1 MTENAPNHYSHSFV
15 LNLEKLPT
23 KKSDRIALHILYPG
37 LIFGTILMLLG
48 IYELFNGLSHSRTDF
63 DFIPEDE
70 ADVIYQP
77 FMNPTF
83 FDIIIILVG
92 AGIVLSLLLSYI
104 RYKKIFF
111 DGKKVQIIYRP
122 AFGAKKV
129 VKESIDKYEGV
140 RFRIEF
146 FQFGF
151 WNRNRYII
159 ELRHKNLHKVAPLY
173 ISMNGRNI
181 RKIWKDY
188 AKKLNLPAIV
198 FKNGDITKIDIED
211 LDKPLQTLAREGKIS
226 NTFDINSPLPKETVL
241 VRKRDKKVIKVSHVI
256 WDAYNIILL
265 AFLFML
271 WCGLFAFILSG
282 RICPVSGFIS
292 GAVLL
297 WLTTLHFRRDK
308 IAVKKDKLVIVHKFP
323 LRNFKNDELFKK
335 DIEAIEVTEN
345 PATGRSFLSIYSNSK
360 MVIFGKKLPLQDL
373 QWVRAF
379 LINDIIK

>member
-1 MTENAPNHYSHSFV
+1 MGTHLKTAQHYSHCFA
-15 LNLEKLPT
+15 LKIDQLPT
-23 KKSDRIALHILYPG
+23 KNSDRIALRILYPG
-37 LIFGTILMLLG
+37 MLFGLLLAALG
-48 IYELFNGLSHSRTDF
+48 VFDLFSAYLPDEKSALSFSQQGVDTWF
-63 DFIPEDE
+63 SPI
-70 ADVIYQP
+70 
-77 FMNPTF
+77 F
-83 FDIIIILVG
+83 FDLVIFAVG
-92 AGIVLSLLLSYI
+92 IGIVFKLFAGYLCY
-104 RYKKIFF
+104 RKIFF
-111 DGKKVQIIYRP
+111 DGANITIVNR
-122 AFGAKKV
+122 AFGGKKTTY
-129 VKESIDKYEGV
+129 KEKLENYEGV
-140 RFRIEF
+140 QLRIEF

-159 ELRHKNLHKVAPLY
+159 ELRHKNLNKVAPLY

-211 LDKPLQTLAREGKIS
+211 LDKPLQTLAKEGKIS

-282 RICPVSGFIS
+282 RICPISGFIL
-292 GAVLL
+292 GVVLL

-308 IAVKKDKLVIVHKFP
+308 IAVKRDKLVIVHKFP

-345 PATGRSFLSIYSNSK
+345 PATGRFFLSIYSNSK

>member
-1 MTENAPNHYSHSFV
+1 MRAHLKTAQHYSHCFA
-15 LNLEKLPT
+15 LKIDQLPT
-23 KKSDRIALHILYPG
+23 KNSDRIALRILYPG
-37 LIFGTILMLLG
+37 MLFGLLLAALG
-48 IYELFNGLSHSRTDF
+48 VFDLFSAYLPDEKSALSFSQQGVDTWF
-63 DFIPEDE
+63 SPI
-70 ADVIYQP
+70 
-77 FMNPTF
+77 F
-83 FDIIIILVG
+83 FDLVIFAVG
-92 AGIVLSLLLSYI
+92 IGIVFKLFAGYLCY
-104 RYKKIFF
+104 RKIFF
-111 DGKKVQIIYRP
+111 DGTNITIVDR
-122 AFGAKKV
+122 AFGGKKTTY
-129 VKESIDKYEGV
+129 KEKLENYEGV
-140 RFRIEF
+140 QLRIEF

-211 LDKPLQTLAREGKIS
+211 LDKPLQTLAKEGKIS

>member
-1 MTENAPNHYSHSFV
+1 MRAHLKTAQHYSHCFA
-15 LNLEKLPT
+15 LKIDQLPT
-23 KKSDRIALHILYPG
+23 KNSDRIALRILYPG
-37 LIFGTILMLLG
+37 MLFGLLLAALG
-48 IYELFNGLSHSRTDF
+48 VFDLFSAYLPDEKSALSFSQQGVDTWF
-63 DFIPEDE
+63 SPI
-70 ADVIYQP
+70 
-77 FMNPTF
+77 F
-83 FDIIIILVG
+83 FDLVIFAVG
-92 AGIVLSLLLSYI
+92 IGIVFKLFAGYLCY
-104 RYKKIFF
+104 RKIFF
-111 DGKKVQIIYRP
+111 DGTNITIVDR
-122 AFGAKKV
+122 AFGGKKTTY
-129 VKESIDKYEGV
+129 KEKLENYEGV
-140 RFRIEF
+140 QLRIEF

-323 LRNFKNDELFKK
+323 LRNFKNDELLKK

>member
-1 MTENAPNHYSHSFV
+1 MRAHLKTAQHYSHCFA
-15 LNLEKLPT
+15 LKIDQLPT
-23 KKSDRIALHILYPG
+23 KNSDRIALRILYPG
-37 LIFGTILMLLG
+37 MLFGLLLAALG
-48 IYELFNGLSHSRTDF
+48 VFDLFSAYLPDEKSALSFSQQGVDTWF
-63 DFIPEDE
+63 SPI
-70 ADVIYQP
+70 
-77 FMNPTF
+77 F
-83 FDIIIILVG
+83 FDLVIFAVG
-92 AGIVLSLLLSYI
+92 IGIVFKLFAGYLCY
-104 RYKKIFF
+104 RKIFF
-111 DGKKVQIIYRP
+111 DGTNITIVDR
-122 AFGAKKV
+122 AFGGKKTTY
-129 VKESIDKYEGV
+129 KEKLENYEGV
-140 RFRIEF
+140 QLRIEF

-211 LDKPLQTLAREGKIS
+211 LDKPLQTLAREGKTS

>member
-1 MTENAPNHYSHSFV
+1 MRAHLKTAQHYSHCFA
-15 LNLEKLPT
+15 LKIDQLPT
-23 KKSDRIALHILYPG
+23 KNSDRIALRILYPG
-37 LIFGTILMLLG
+37 MLFGLLLAALG
-48 IYELFNGLSHSRTDF
+48 VFDLFSAYLPDEKSALSFSQQGVDTLF
-63 DFIPEDE
+63 SPI
-70 ADVIYQP
+70 
-77 FMNPTF
+77 F
-83 FDIIIILVG
+83 FDLVIFAVG
-92 AGIVLSLLLSYI
+92 IGIVFKLFATYLCY
-104 RYKKIFF
+104 RKIFF
-111 DGKKVQIIYRP
+111 DGVNITIVDR
-122 AFGAKKV
+122 AFGGKKTTY
-129 VKESIDKYEGV
+129 KEKLENYEGV
-140 RFRIEF
+140 QLRIEF

-211 LDKPLQTLAREGKIS
+211 LDKPIQTLAKEGKIS

>member
-1 MTENAPNHYSHSFV
+1 MRAHLKTAQHYSHCFA
-15 LNLEKLPT
+15 LKINQLPT
-23 KKSDRIALHILYPG
+23 KNSDRIALRILYPG
-37 LIFGTILMLLG
+37 MLFGLLLAALG
-48 IYELFNGLSHSRTDF
+48 VFDLFSAYLS
-63 DFIPEDE
+63 DE
-70 ADVIYQP
+70 NSALSFSQQGVDTWFSPI
-77 FMNPTF
+77 F
-83 FDIIIILVG
+83 FDLVIFAVG
-92 AGIVLSLLLSYI
+92 IGIVFKLFAGYLCY
-104 RYKKIFF
+104 RKIFF
-111 DGKKVQIIYRP
+111 DGVNITIVDR
-122 AFGAKKV
+122 AFGGKKTTY
-129 VKESIDKYEGV
+129 KEKLENYEGV
-140 RFRIEF
+140 QLRIEF

-211 LDKPLQTLAREGKIS
+211 LDKPIQTLAKEGKIS

-282 RICPVSGFIS
+282 RICPVSGFIF

-308 IAVKKDKLVIVHKFP
+308 IAIKKDKLVIVHKFP

-360 MVIFGKKLPLQDL
+360 MVIFGKKLSLQDL

>member
-1 MTENAPNHYSHSFV
+1 MRAHLKTAQHYSHCFA
-15 LNLEKLPT
+15 LKIDQLPT
-23 KKSDRIALHILYPG
+23 KNSDRIALRILYPG
-37 LIFGTILMLLG
+37 MLFGLLLAALG
-48 IYELFNGLSHSRTDF
+48 VFDLFSAYLPDEKSALSFSQQGVDTWF
-63 DFIPEDE
+63 SPI
-70 ADVIYQP
+70 
-77 FMNPTF
+77 F
-83 FDIIIILVG
+83 FDLVIFAVG
-92 AGIVLSLLLSYI
+92 IGIVFKLFAGYLCY
-104 RYKKIFF
+104 RKIFF
-111 DGKKVQIIYRP
+111 DGTNITIVDR
-122 AFGAKKV
+122 AFGGKKTTY
-129 VKESIDKYEGV
+129 KEKLENYEGV
-140 RFRIEF
+140 QLRIEF

>member
-1 MTENAPNHYSHSFV
+1 MRAHLKTAQHYSHCFA
-15 LNLEKLPT
+15 LKIDQLPT
-23 KKSDRIALHILYPG
+23 KNSDRIALRILYPG
-37 LIFGTILMLLG
+37 MLFGLLLAALG
-48 IYELFNGLSHSRTDF
+48 VFDLFSAYLPDEKSALSFSQQGVDTWF
-63 DFIPEDE
+63 SPI
-70 ADVIYQP
+70 
-77 FMNPTF
+77 F
-83 FDIIIILVG
+83 FDLVIFAVG
-92 AGIVLSLLLSYI
+92 IGIVFKLFAGYLCY
-104 RYKKIFF
+104 RKIFF
-111 DGKKVQIIYRP
+111 DGTNITIVDR
-122 AFGAKKV
+122 AFGGKKTTY
-129 VKESIDKYEGV
+129 KEKLENYEGV
-140 RFRIEF
+140 QLRIEF

-211 LDKPLQTLAREGKIS
+211 LDKPLQTLAKEGKIS

-271 WCGLFAFILSG
+271 WCGLFAFILSE
-282 RICPVSGFIS
+282 RICPMSGFIS

-323 LRNFKNDELFKK
+323 LRNFKNDELLKK

>member
-1 MTENAPNHYSHSFV
+1 MRAHLKTAQHYSHCFA
-15 LNLEKLPT
+15 LKIDQLPT
-23 KKSDRIALHILYPG
+23 KNSDRIALRILYPG
-37 LIFGTILMLLG
+37 MLFGLLLAALG
-48 IYELFNGLSHSRTDF
+48 VFDLFSAYLPDEKSALSFSQQGVDTWF
-63 DFIPEDE
+63 SPI
-70 ADVIYQP
+70 
-77 FMNPTF
+77 F
-83 FDIIIILVG
+83 FDLVIFAVG
-92 AGIVLSLLLSYI
+92 IGIVFKLFAGYLCY
-104 RYKKIFF
+104 RKIFF
-111 DGKKVQIIYRP
+111 DGTNITIVDR
-122 AFGAKKV
+122 AFGGKKTTY
-129 VKESIDKYEGV
+129 KEKLENYEGV
-140 RFRIEF
+140 QLRIEF

-211 LDKPLQTLAREGKIS
+211 LDKPLQTLAKEGKIS

-323 LRNFKNDELFKK
+323 LRNFKNDELLKK

>member
-1 MTENAPNHYSHSFV
+1 MRAHLKTAQHYSHCFA
-15 LNLEKLPT
+15 LKIDQLPT
-23 KKSDRIALHILYPG
+23 KNSDRIALRILYPG
-37 LIFGTILMLLG
+37 MLFGLLLAALG
-48 IYELFNGLSHSRTDF
+48 VFDLFSAYLPDEKSALSFSQQGVDTWF
-63 DFIPEDE
+63 SPI
-70 ADVIYQP
+70 
-77 FMNPTF
+77 F
-83 FDIIIILVG
+83 FDLVIFAVG
-92 AGIVLSLLLSYI
+92 IGIVFKLFAGYLCY
-104 RYKKIFF
+104 RKIFF
-111 DGKKVQIIYRP
+111 DGTNITIVDR
-122 AFGAKKV
+122 AFGGKKTTY
-129 VKESIDKYEGV
+129 KEKLENYEGV
-140 RFRIEF
+140 QLRIEF

-241 VRKRDKKVIKVSHVI
+241 VRKRNKKVIKVSHVI

-282 RICPVSGFIS
+282 RICPVSGFIL

-297 WLTTLHFRRDK
+297 WLSTLHFRRDK

>member
-1 MTENAPNHYSHSFV
+1 MRAHLKTAQHYSHCFA
-15 LNLEKLPT
+15 LKIDQLPT
-23 KKSDRIALHILYPG
+23 KNSDRIALRILYPG
-37 LIFGTILMLLG
+37 MLFGLLLAALG
-48 IYELFNGLSHSRTDF
+48 VFDLFSAYLPDEKSALSFSQQGVDTWF
-63 DFIPEDE
+63 SPI
-70 ADVIYQP
+70 
-77 FMNPTF
+77 F
-83 FDIIIILVG
+83 FDLVIFAVG
-92 AGIVLSLLLSYI
+92 IGIVFKLFATYLCY
-104 RYKKIFF
+104 RKIFF
-111 DGKKVQIIYRP
+111 DGTNITIVDR
-122 AFGAKKV
+122 AFGGKKTTY
-129 VKESIDKYEGV
+129 KEKLENYEGV
-140 RFRIEF
+140 QLRIEF

-211 LDKPLQTLAREGKIS
+211 LDKPLQTLAKEGKIS